1 MKGMNFYMS
10 KMGKKV
16 SQFLEFP
23 REVISDV
30 PKITIM
36 AFDEIII
43 ENFRGILE
51 YENFFVRIST
61 YIGNVCINGFNLKL
75 TQMNEDDISIKGKI
89 ESVAFES

>member
-1 MKGMNFYMS
+1 MKKMS
-10 KMGKKV
+10 KRVGEL
-16 SQFLEFP
+16 LELP

-30 PKITIM
+30 PKITII

-75 TQMNEDDISIKGKI
+75 NQINEDDISVKGKI